1 MDRTGEGAQPK
12 TANRRGRPTAEDSRQ
27 KTEQLLEVA
36 RDMFAQVGYRAV
48 TMRRVAEVAQV
59 STRTLYDRFSDKLR
73 LFDACMDFSSLAF
86 PRIVYDPAVPIDACL
101 RDFAASLVRMLSS
114 DSSVRMALMVSR
126 EGAEFPELVRTAD
139 MTQQKHL
146 MLPLATFLREA
157 GLAGNDRDGLAR
169 AKLFVA
175 LALAEWQRCYTFL
188 HPLPHGGE
196 VESHAELIVDLFLH
210 GIHKIQGDKND

>member
-1 MDRTGEGAQPK
+1 MGEGEPLK

-48 TMRRVAEVAQV
+48 TMRKVAEVAQV
-59 STRTLYDRFSDKLR
+59 STRTLYDRFSDKLH
-73 LFDACMDFSSLAF
+73 LFDACMDSSSLQF
-86 PRIVYDPAVPIDACL
+86 PRIVYDPALPVDAVL
-101 RDFAASLVRMLSS
+101 RDFATSLVLMLSS

-139 MTQQKHL
+139 MTQRKHL
-146 MLPLATFLREA
+146 MLPLATFLCEA
-157 GLAGNDRDGLAR
+157 GIARNDGDGLVW
-169 AKLFVA
+169 AKLFIA

-210 GIHKIQGDKND
+210 GVYKIQGDRND